1 MMIHHSHV
9 AQWGVD
15 VNEIHQLAC
24 DNTHKVF
31 PYEFMTM
38 NAAIEKLTGMAVSDE
53 EDILYILSNQMK
65 SYGAAAL
72 LYPGCLEG
80 IGMYLKDNYY
90 ILPSSVH
97 EVIVVAEK
105 DSPGSGRLGSM
116 VREVNATQMEE
127 EDILSNQIYYYDRM
141 GNHLQI
147 IS

>member
-1 MMIHHSHV
+1 
-9 AQWGVD
+9 
-15 VNEIHQLAC
+15 
-24 DNTHKVF
+24 
-31 PYEFMTM
+31 
-38 NAAIEKLTGMAVSDE
+38 
-53 EDILYILSNQMK
+53 MK